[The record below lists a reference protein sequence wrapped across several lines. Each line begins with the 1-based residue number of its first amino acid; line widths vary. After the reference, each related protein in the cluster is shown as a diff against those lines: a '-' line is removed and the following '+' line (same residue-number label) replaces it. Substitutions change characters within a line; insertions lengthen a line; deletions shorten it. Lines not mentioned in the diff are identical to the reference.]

1 MKKIMVFFSL
11 LLCISGCGN
20 KEILGEKEEYENRK
34 YQETNK
40 KTNTVLLELDDE
52 RKILIELYPDIAP
65 ISVKNFQ
72 KLVENDFYN
81 DIIFHRVVHGFV
93 IQAGDGTSLGKSANT
108 IKGEFKSNG
117 VENNLSHERGVVSMA
132 RANAKDSASSQFFI
146 MLEDNKNLDGEYA
159 AFGRV
164 LAGMEVVDSIGNAL
178 VDSNAKPIKDIKIK
192 KAEFVKV
199 SE

>member
-81 DIIFHRVVHGFV
+81 DILFHRVVHGFV

-178 VDSNAKPIKDIKIK
+178 VDSNDKPIKDIKIK